1 MIYHFPTEFFHQNL
15 SLRIKKKKHPSQR
28 LGNPCKINLFSVYCY
43 SVKSAEASVCNQ
55 LSHSECKPTRG
66 CLFHSFI
73 IGEHAGYLSR
83 LRLQFSLIC
92 KFLLIKHDAL
102 LWLVVSSTTL
112 NGAFGSLLFTQWFA
126 PSAVRCRTAFL
137 LLCLLIVGIHAS
149 GISIPLSLLML
160 LGWSL
165 TWIASLTLRV

>member
-1 MIYHFPTEFFHQNL
+1 MIYNFPTEFFYQNL
-15 SLRIKKKKHPSQR
+15 SLHIKKHPSQR
-28 LGNPCKINLFSVYCY
+28 HGNPFKINLFSVE
-43 SVKSAEASVCNQ
+43 SAKASVCNQ

-102 LWLVVSSTTL
+102 LWLVVSSTAL

-126 PSAVRCRTAFL
+126 PSAVRCRTAL
-137 LLCLLIVGIHAS
+137 LMLCLLIVGIHVS